1 MKLRFLYTLGL
12 LLCLSNFAS
21 PNECARHCPLA
32 ASSNGHAGST
42 AKPGSA
48 AQAASTARAA
58 SPAVSSTAPA
68 ASASEPAAAVPTQT
82 ATGQGESNSP
92 TLIKLLY
99 I

>member
-1 MKLRFLYTLGL
+1 MKLRFFYTLGL
-12 LLCLSNFAS
+12 LFCLSNFAS

-32 ASSNGHAGST
+32 AASAG
-42 AKPGSA
+42 
-48 AQAASTARAA
+48 QAA
-58 SPAVSSTAPA
+58 STAPA
-68 ASASEPAAAVPTQT
+68 ASAPQPSAAAATET

>member
-21 PNECARHCPLA
+21 PNECSRHCPLA
-32 ASSNGHAGST
+32 AWPVT
-42 AKPGSA
+42 P
-48 AQAASTARAA
+48 
-58 SPAVSSTAPA
+58 STAPA
-68 ASASEPAAAVPTQT
+68 ASATEPAAAAATQT
-82 ATGQGESNSP
+82 ASGQGESNSP